1 MRIVENRQMKIGQF
15 RVENIKIDERE
26 RDEIPQL
33 LRGLQKIYCN
43 PDLKK
48 KIFSLLTEMLPKN
61 VNVNIGLPGMD
72 LWMDLWK
79 VLIISTIKLMLL
91 QIAKYC
97 E

>member
-1 MRIVENRQMKIGQF
+1 MRIVENRQMKIGQC

-48 KIFSLLTEMLPKN
+48 KNIFTFNRN
-61 VNVNIGLPGMD
+61 VTQKCQCKHRTTRYGFMENISN
-72 LWMDLWK
+72 WNHQ
-79 VLIISTIKLMLL
+79 IEL
-91 QIAKYC
+91 QL
-97 E
+97 EL